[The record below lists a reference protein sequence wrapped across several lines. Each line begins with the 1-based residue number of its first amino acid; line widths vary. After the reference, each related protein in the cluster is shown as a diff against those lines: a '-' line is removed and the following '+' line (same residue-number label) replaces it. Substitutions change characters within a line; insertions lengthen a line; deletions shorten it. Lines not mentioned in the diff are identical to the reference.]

1 MITAKEIIKIT
12 EAEASPVTDI
22 ITYFFNQARQSR
34 RAKIVNINNSIH
46 VKEMIEVPP
55 DELNDI
61 DVNSVATK
69 LIQAFLSKVSNKL
82 QIKLIS
88 NSGGNRYLF
97 GVIVPGYSEPPIK
110 AVITFNPKLNSNL
123 MIMCES
129 DIWLDA
135 PYISNATMLTDSVK
149 DKFKATINAV
159 FQYFNPTFKSL
170 AYA

>member
-1 MITAKEIIKIT
+1 MITANQINTIL
-12 EAEASPVTDI
+12 EAEASPITDI

-34 RAKIVNINNSIH
+34 RAKIVNINSNIH

-55 DELNDI
+55 DELNDT

-69 LIQAFLSKVSNKL
+69 LIQAFLSKVSSKL
-82 QIKLIS
+82 QIKLLS
-88 NSGGNRYLF
+88 NSGGNKYVF

-110 AVITFNPKLNSNL
+110 AMITFNPKLNSNL
-123 MIMCES
+123 MVMCES
-129 DIWLDA
+129 DIWLDSS
-135 PYISNATMLTDSVK
+135 YINSHTQITDSVK
-149 DKFKATINAV
+149 DKFKTVINSV